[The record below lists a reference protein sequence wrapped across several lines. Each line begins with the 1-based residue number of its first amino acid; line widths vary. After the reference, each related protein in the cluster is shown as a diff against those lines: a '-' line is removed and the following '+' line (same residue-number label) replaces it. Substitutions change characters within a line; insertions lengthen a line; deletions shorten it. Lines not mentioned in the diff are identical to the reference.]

1 MRLSHT
7 LRGLLRVPAFTGLV
21 IATLALGIAANT
33 AIFSVIEAVLLKP
46 LPFHDPD
53 QLVDIDH
60 EAPGVNVQRAGSA
73 AFLYFTYREDGR
85 SFQDVGMWRGDTF
98 SVTGIGEPEEIRGMV
113 VTDGVFPMLG
123 VQPAVGRLFS
133 RKEDSPEGPETV
145 VLTYQYWQ
153 SRFGGA
159 RSAVGR
165 RILLDGRPRDIIGV
179 LPADFRFLDQKPSV
193 VVPMRLDRSDT
204 HLGQFNYSGIARLK
218 PGVTVA
224 QANADLSRLIPVSLT
239 RFPPFPGY
247 NAKMFEEAKLAV
259 IVKPLSVRETGD
271 IRTVLWVLMAT
282 VGVVLLIACAN
293 VANLMLVRA
302 DARQQELAI
311 RAALG
316 AGRGRIVRELL
327 LESVVLG
334 VAGGVIGLGLA
345 YGALRILTALAPENL
360 PRVDR
365 IGIDATVLLF
375 AIAVSI
381 GSGLLFG
388 IIPAL
393 RHAGLHLSAALR
405 AGGRAL
411 SESRERRRARSTLVI
426 VQIALALV
434 LLVSS
439 GLMIRTFQALR
450 HVNPGFTGAEHLQ
463 TLRIFIPESQV
474 KEPLGVLQA
483 QQQIAERI
491 AAIPGVSSVA
501 MTTVLPMDG
510 GGWHDPIFASDK
522 VYAESQIPPV
532 RLFKFVSP
540 GLLKTM
546 GNRLIAGRDFTWTDA
561 VEKRPVALVS
571 ENLARE
577 LWQTPAA
584 ALGKRIRQDTKS
596 TWREVVGVVGDEY
609 TDGVNEKATATAYW
623 PLMMAGFPVEDEINV
638 RRSVAFVVRTPR
650 AGSTA
655 LVTEIGRA
663 VWSVNPN
670 LPLAGVRTLQEIY
683 DRSLATTSFTL
694 VMLAIAGA
702 MALLLGIAGIYG
714 VISYSVSQRTREI
727 GIRMALGARAQ
738 EVRTMFVRYGFRLA
752 AVGIAFGLLFS
763 ALSARMMTSLL
774 FNTSPLDPTTYL
786 AVSLGLM
793 AAAGLASYAP
803 AARATAVDPA
813 ESLRAE

>member
-1 MRLSHT
+1 MRFTHT

-21 IATLALGIAANT
+21 IVTLALGIAANT
-33 AIFSVIEAVLLKP
+33 AIFSVIEAVILKP

-60 EAPGVNVQRAGSA
+60 EAPGVNVQHAGSA
-73 AFLYFTYREDGR
+73 AFLYFTYREEGR
-85 SFQDVGMWRGDTF
+85 SFQDVGMWGGDTF

-113 VTDGVFPMLG
+113 VTDGVFSMLG
-123 VQPAVGRLFS
+123 IQPAAGRLFT
-133 RKEDSPEGPETV
+133 RKDDSPEGPETV
-145 VLTYQYWQ
+145 VLGYQYWQ
-153 SRFGGA
+153 SRFGGD

-165 RILLDGRPRDIIGV
+165 RIMLDGRPRDIIGV

-193 VVPMRLDRSDT
+193 VVPMRLDRKNT
-204 HLGQFNYSGIARLK
+204 HLGQFNYAGIGRLK
-218 PGVTVA
+218 PGVSAA
-224 QANADLSRLIPVSLT
+224 QANADLSRLIPIALA
-239 RFPPFPGY
+239 RFPSFPGY
-247 NAKMFEEAKLAV
+247 NSKMFEEAKLAPL
-259 IVKPLSVRETGD
+259 VKPLSVRETGD
-271 IRTVLWVLMAT
+271 IRTVLWVLMGT

-327 LESVVLG
+327 VESVLLG
-334 VAGGVIGLGLA
+334 VAGGGVGIALA
-345 YGALRILTALAPENL
+345 FGALRVLKALAPENL
-360 PRVDR
+360 PRVDQ
-365 IGIDATVLLF
+365 IGMDATVLLF
-375 AIAVSI
+375 AIVVSI

-411 SESRERRRARSTLVI
+411 SESRERRRARSTLAI

-450 HVNPGFTGAEHLQ
+450 HVSPGFTDAGHLQ
-463 TLRIFIPESQV
+463 TFRIFIPESQV
-474 KEPLGVLQA
+474 KEPLGVLQIE
-483 QQQIAERI
+483 QQIAERI

-522 VYAESQIPPV
+522 VYAESQIPPI
-532 RLFKFVSP
+532 RLFRFASP
-540 GLLKTM
+540 GLIKTM
-546 GNRLIAGRDFTWTDA
+546 GNTLVAGRDLTWTDA
-561 VEKRPVALVS
+561 YEKRPVALVS

-577 LWQTPAA
+577 LWQSPAA
-584 ALGKRIRQDTKS
+584 ALGKQIRENLKGP
-596 TWREVVGVVGDEY
+596 WREVVGVVGDEH
-609 TDGVNEKATATAYW
+609 TDGVNQKATATAYW
-623 PLMMAGFPVEDEINV
+623 PLMMQGFSGDEIGV
-638 RRSVAFVVRTPR
+638 RRGISFVVRSPR
-650 AGSTA
+650 AGSSA
-655 LVTEIGRA
+655 LVSEIGKA
-663 VWSVNPN
+663 VWAINPN
-670 LPLAGVRTLQEIY
+670 LPVASVRTLQEIY

-694 VMLAIAGA
+694 VMLAIAGG
-702 MALLLGIAGIYG
+702 MALLLGVAGIYG

-738 EVRTMFVRYGFRLA
+738 EVKAMFVRYGFRLA
-752 AVGIAFGLLFS
+752 VVGIAIGLLVS
-763 ALSARMMTSLL
+763 ALAARMMTSLL
-774 FNTSPLDPTTYL
+774 FNTSPLDPLTYL
-786 AVSLGLM
+786 AVSVGLV
-793 AAAGLASYAP
+793 AAAALASYAP
-803 AARATAVDPA
+803 AARATSVNPV